1 MDALEGLR
9 SLEEIRQ
16 VKYRC
21 LRCVDLKLWDE
32 IGDVFTPDADLD
44 YGTIAYGKALQIAG
58 RPEIVTFFRTKLGP
72 DTLTSHSAGQPEITV
87 DGTGTSAGT
96 GTGTSA
102 GTGTGATGIW
112 QVRDTVLA
120 TRHRL
125 LITGA
130 AFHHDRYER
139 GQDGRWRM
147 AGTRCVRNYETMV
160 SLDDLPS
167 FKLTAALDGLSGGQ
181 GPNGQV
187 PALANSDLASLASM
201 ATGQ

>member
-1 MDALEGLR
+1 MDSLEALR

-32 IGDVFTPDADLD
+32 IGDVFTEDADLD
-44 YGTIAYGKALQIAG
+44 YGTVAYGKPLQIAG
-58 RPEIVTFFRTKLGP
+58 RAGIVAFFRTKLGP
-72 DTLTSHSAGQPEITV
+72 DTLTSHCAGQPEITV
-87 DGTGTSAGT
+87 DGETS
-96 GTGTSA
+96 
-102 GTGTGATGIW
+102 TGIW

-120 TRHRL
+120 TRHRM

-139 GQDGRWRM
+139 GADGRWRV
-147 AGTRCVRNYETMV
+147 AGTRCVRNYEAMV

-167 FKLTAALDGLSGGQ
+167 FKLTAVLDGLLA
-181 GPNGQV
+181 GQV
-187 PALANSDLASLASM
+187 PDGRDPGTPGTRDGRVDGPLPSLV
-201 ATGQ
+201 TQQ

>member
-1 MDALEGLR
+1 MDSLEGLR

-16 VKYRC
+16 VKYRS
-21 LRCVDLKLWDE
+21 LRCVDLKRWDE
-32 IGDVFTPDADLD
+32 IGDVFTEDADLD
-44 YGTIAYGKALQIAG
+44 YGTVAYGKPLQIAG
-58 RPEIVTFFRTKLGP
+58 RAGIVAFFRTKLGP

-87 DGTGTSAGT
+87 DGDGISDR
-96 GTGTSA
+96 
-102 GTGTGATGIW
+102 ATGIW

-120 TRHRL
+120 TRHRM

-139 GQDGRWRM
+139 GADGRWRV

-167 FKLTAALDGLSGGQ
+167 FKLTAALDSQVRDGQ
-181 GPNGQV
+181 AIDPL
-187 PALANSDLASLASM
+187 PSLV
-201 ATGQ
+201 TQQ

>member
-9 SLEEIRQ
+9 RLEEIRQ

-32 IGDVFTPDADLD
+32 IGDVFTPEADLD

-58 RPEIVTFFRTKLGP
+58 RAEIVAFFRTKLGP

-87 DGTGTSAGT
+87 DGTGTGAGT
-96 GTGTSA
+96 
-102 GTGTGATGIW
+102 GTGTGATGVW

-139 GQDGRWRM
+139 GQDGRWRI

-181 GPNGQV
+181 GLNGQV
-187 PALANSDLASLASM
+187 PALAGLASM

>member
-1 MDALEGLR
+1 MDSLEALR

-16 VKYRC
+16 VKYRS

-32 IGDVFTPDADLD
+32 IGDVFTEDADLD
-44 YGTIAYGKALQIAG
+44 YGTVAYGKSLHIAG
-58 RPEIVTFFRTKLGP
+58 RLGIVAFFRTKLGP

-87 DGTGTSAGT
+87 DGSGVS
-96 GTGTSA
+96 SDR
-102 GTGTGATGIW
+102 ATGIW

-120 TRHRL
+120 TRHRM

-139 GQDGRWRM
+139 GTDGRWRV
-147 AGTRCVRNYETMV
+147 AGTRCVRNYEAMV

-167 FKLTAALDGLSGGQ
+167 FKLTAVLDGLLD
-181 GPNGQV
+181 GQV
-187 PALANSDLASLASM
+187 PGGRVPDGRAGAPLPSLV
-201 ATGQ
+201 TQQ

>member
-9 SLEEIRQ
+9 RLEEIRQ

-44 YGTIAYGKALQIAG
+44 YGTIAYGKALQITG
-58 RPEIVTFFRTKLGP
+58 RAEIVAFFRTKLGP

-87 DGTGTSAGT
+87 DGTGT
-96 GTGTSA
+96 

-139 GQDGRWRM
+139 GPDGRWRI

-167 FKLTAALDGLSGGQ
+167 FKLTAALDGLSGGP

-187 PALANSDLASLASM
+187 PALASLASM

>member
-9 SLEEIRQ
+9 RLEEIRQ

-58 RPEIVTFFRTKLGP
+58 RAEIVAFFRTKLGP

-87 DGTGTSAGT
+87 DGTGTGAGT
-96 GTGTSA
+96 
-102 GTGTGATGIW
+102 GTGTGATGVW

-139 GQDGRWRM
+139 GQDGRWRI

-181 GPNGQV
+181 GLNGQV
-187 PALANSDLASLASM
+187 PALAGLASM

>member
-1 MDALEGLR
+1 MDSLEGLL

-16 VKYRC
+16 VKYRS

-32 IGDVFTPDADLD
+32 IGDVFTEDADLD
-44 YGTIAYGKALQIAG
+44 YGTVAYGKPLQIAG
-58 RPEIVTFFRTKLGP
+58 RAGIVAFFRTKLGP

-87 DGTGTSAGT
+87 DGDGISDR
-96 GTGTSA
+96 
-102 GTGTGATGIW
+102 ATGIW

-120 TRHRL
+120 TRHRM

-139 GQDGRWRM
+139 GPDGRWRV
-147 AGTRCVRNYETMV
+147 AGTRCVRSYEAMV

-167 FKLTAALDGLSGGQ
+167 FKLTAVLDGQVAGGR
-181 GPNGQV
+181 GPVAAAGRAGDGRAGE
-187 PALANSDLASLASM
+187 PLPSLV
-201 ATGQ
+201 TQQ

>member
-1 MDALEGLR
+1 MDSLEGLR

-32 IGDVFTPDADLD
+32 IGDVFTEDADMD
-44 YGTIAYGKALQIAG
+44 YGTVAYGKPLKIAG
-58 RPEIVTFFRTKLGP
+58 RAGIVAFFRTKLGP

-87 DGTGTSAGT
+87 DESTA
-96 GTGTSA
+96 A
-102 GTGTGATGIW
+102 GIW
-112 QVRDTVLA
+112 HIRDTVLA
-120 TRHRL
+120 TRHRM

-139 GQDGRWRM
+139 GADGRWRV
-147 AGTRCVRNYETMV
+147 AGTRCVRNYEAMV

-167 FKLTAALDGLSGGQ
+167 FKLTAVLDGLLD
-181 GPNGQV
+181 GQV
-187 PALANSDLASLASM
+187 PDGRGPGTWDGRVSGPLPSLV
-201 ATGQ
+201 TQQ

>member
-1 MDALEGLR
+1 MDSLEGLR

-58 RPEIVTFFRTKLGP
+58 RAEIVAFFRTKLGP

-87 DGTGTSAGT
+87 DGGGT
-96 GTGTSA
+96 GT

-139 GQDGRWRM
+139 GPDGRWRM

-167 FKLTAALDGLSGGQ
+167 FKLTAGL
-181 GPNGQV
+181 NGQV
-187 PALANSDLASLASM
+187 PALASLASM

>member
-1 MDALEGLR
+1 MDSLEGLR

-32 IGDVFTPDADLD
+32 VGDVFTEDATLD
-44 YGTIAYGKALQIAG
+44 YGTIAYGKPLEIAG
-58 RPEIVTFFRTKLGP
+58 RAGIVTFFLTKLGP
-72 DTLTSHSAGQPEITV
+72 DTLTSHEAGQPEITL
-87 DGTGTSAGT
+87 DGDT
-96 GTGTSA
+96 
-102 GTGTGATGIW
+102 ATGIW

-120 TRHRL
+120 TRHRM

-130 AFHHDRYER
+130 AFHHDRYVR
-139 GQDGRWRM
+139 GPDGRWRV
-147 AGTRCVRNYETMV
+147 ARTRCVRNFETLV

-167 FKLTAALDGLSGGQ
+167 FKLTAALDGAL
-181 GPNGQV
+181 NGREPV
-187 PALANSDLASLASM
+187 LTTIASP

>member
-87 DGTGTSAGT
+87 DDGRAGT
-96 GTGTSA
+96 GT

-167 FKLTAALDGLSGGQ
+167 FKLTAALDGLLGGQ

-187 PALANSDLASLASM
+187 PALTSLASM

>member
-9 SLEEIRQ
+9 RLEEIRQ

-32 IGDVFTPDADLD
+32 IGDVFTEDAALD
-44 YGTIAYGKALQIAG
+44 YGTIAYGKPLEIAG
-58 RPEIVTFFRTKLGP
+58 RTGIVTFFRTKLGP

-87 DGTGTSAGT
+87 DGDTA
-96 GTGTSA
+96 A
-102 GTGTGATGIW
+102 GIW
-112 QVRDTVLA
+112 QVQDTVLA
-120 TRHRL
+120 TRHRM

-139 GQDGRWRM
+139 GPGGRWRI
-147 AGTRCVRNYETMV
+147 AGTRCVRNFETLV

-167 FKLTAALDGLSGGQ
+167 FKLTAALESVT
-181 GPNGQV
+181 NGHV
-187 PALANSDLASLASM
+187 PFPASSVLATVASP